1 MPQKAQVR
9 DIEAVEAFRSHLI
22 VYLSQAR
29 PALEEAAAEVTRIR
43 SWLEN
48 DQRTYWENQ
57 IRRRRK
63 ELEQIQQALFTARV
77 GMLHKESGADQL
89 AFHRARRA
97 LQEAEDKLR
106 VVKRWVREF
115 DNRVQPLL
123 KQTEKLHTVLA
134 LDMVN
139 AVGYLTQTINTLAAY
154 AETMPSTSAAATT
167 PSPSEPL
174 VEPGAVSPQSPGAPS
189 PEDNR

>member
-9 DIEAVEAFRSHLI
+9 SIDAIEAFRSHLI

-29 PALEEAAAEVTRIR
+29 PALEEAAADVMRTR

-57 IRRRRK
+57 IRRRTK
-63 ELEQIQQALFTARV
+63 ELEQVQQALFSARL
-77 GMLHKESGADQL
+77 GSLRKESSADQL
-89 AFHRARRA
+89 AFHRAKRA
-97 LQEAEDKLR
+97 LEEAENKLR
-106 VVKRWVREF
+106 IVKKWTREF

-123 KQTEKLHTVLA
+123 KQTEKLHTVLSH
-134 LDMVN
+134 DMVN

-154 AETMPSTSAAATT
+154 AETKPAPMELSSQPAGGSGEVPEASNPA
-167 PSPSEPL
+167 
-174 VEPGAVSPQSPGAPS
+174 GAGPN
-189 PEDNR
+189 PEASRT